1 MKMNMP
7 YDRIY
12 FFGDS
17 ITLGCDDRCGLGW
30 PGRACSGLKKN
41 GRKIAVYNLGI
52 NGDTSEDIDMRWYNE
67 LMSRNRGST
76 GLLVFAFGFNDAA
89 YKNSDQPQVELELSV
104 NTARKIMSQAQAI
117 SKVLWIGPTPLDETV
132 NPLIAPNERWF
143 MYNEKI
149 EKYDVAYAN
158 LANEMKVDYLSLYQE
173 YLVSPRFKAALLAG
187 DKVHPDDDGYAMIAE
202 SVTNWQAWG
211 DLFKA

>member
-1 MKMNMP
+1 MSIP

-17 ITLGCDDRCGLGW
+17 ITLGCDDSSDLGW
-30 PGRACSGLKKN
+30 PGRVCRGMTKN
-41 GRKIAVYNLGI
+41 GRGIAVYNLGV
-52 NGDTSEDIDMRWYNE
+52 NDDTSADIDARWYNE
-67 LMSRNRGST
+67 MMARNRDST

-89 YKNSDQPQVELELSV
+89 HKNSGHPQVELELSV
-104 NTARKIMSQAQAI
+104 KTARNIMSQAQAI

-132 NPLIAPNERWF
+132 NPLDGPDGRWF

-149 EKYDVAYAN
+149 EKYDRAYAN

-173 YLVSPRFKAALLAG
+173 YLVSSR
-187 DKVHPDDDGYAMIAE
+187 Y
-202 SVTNWQAWG
+202 
-211 DLFKA
+211 